1 MQLHNGIHASIT
13 YFCFAFVKPET
24 VNIGNV
30 SWDFF
35 IDQNIKT
42 SSSNET
48 FITDEKITSS
58 THIQN
63 NNIGR
68 VKYHSFKSQVQSQM
82 GLVSK
87 SLSHVSLYCKLLNFD
102 FYVYE
107 LNKDMNKDSQKILKS
122 FVIGLKFPFMA

>member
-1 MQLHNGIHASIT
+1 MKLLPLMRKSLHL
-13 YFCFAFVKPET
+13 
-24 VNIGNV
+24 
-30 SWDFF
+30 
-35 IDQNIKT
+35 
-42 SSSNET
+42 
-48 FITDEKITSS
+48 
-58 THIQN
+58 HIQN
-63 NNIGR
+63 NNIAR

-102 FYVYE
+102 LDVYG